1 MGSAEPAAPAAPV
14 VLIPT
19 ARADP
24 GLPGQ
29 TGSVHRPTSPKV
41 EGDALPL
48 SFTVVG
54 LGILL
59 LLCMAARRGAPT
71 RGGVGSSR
79 LGSGFP
85 SVIGAHPPPVVG
97 LARSPRARNG
107 ATPQRLPRCGR
118 RRGAIGARQPR
129 ASPAF
134 RGWPFPAAPSSTS
147 PP

>member
-59 LLCMAARRGAPT
+59 LLCVAARRVAPT
-71 RGGVGSSR
+71 RGGC
-79 LGSGFP
+79 
-85 SVIGAHPPPVVG
+85 ATG
-97 LARSPRARNG
+97 LRA
-107 ATPQRLPRCGR
+107 
-118 RRGAIGARQPR
+118 
-129 ASPAF
+129 
-134 RGWPFPAAPSSTS
+134 PAAPGSGRRAWGPASRRSSGLPS
-147 PP
+147 LLWLAWAGLPQRGMEQRPSGCPGGG

>member
-59 LLCMAARRGAPT
+59 LLCMAARRVAPT
-71 RGGVGSSR
+71 RGGC
-79 LGSGFP
+79 
-85 SVIGAHPPPVVG
+85 ATG
-97 LARSPRARNG
+97 LRA
-107 ATPQRLPRCGR
+107 
-118 RRGAIGARQPR
+118 
-129 ASPAF
+129 
-134 RGWPFPAAPSSTS
+134 PAAPGSGRRGLGGGVFFSLSSLLSS
-147 PP
+147 PLSSAVVS

>member
-59 LLCMAARRGAPT
+59 LLCMAARRVAPT
-71 RGGVGSSR
+71 RGG
-79 LGSGFP
+79 
-85 SVIGAHPPPVVG
+85 
-97 LARSPRARNG
+97 G
-107 ATPQRLPRCGR
+107 ATGL
-118 RRGAIGARQPR
+118 R
-129 ASPAF
+129 A
-134 RGWPFPAAPSSTS
+134 PAAPGAGGRGGGAACAL
-147 PP
+147 PPGAA